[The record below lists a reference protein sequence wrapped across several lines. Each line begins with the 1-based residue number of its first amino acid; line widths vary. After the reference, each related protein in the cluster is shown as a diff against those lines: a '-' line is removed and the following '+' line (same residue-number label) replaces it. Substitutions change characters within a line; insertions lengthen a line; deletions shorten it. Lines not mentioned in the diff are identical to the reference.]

1 MKVTVDKDLCAGT
14 GLCENTCP
22 EVFEVSDDRVST
34 VKVNPVPQECEQSC
48 REAAENCPTNAISV
62 EQ

>member
-14 GLCENTCP
+14 GLCQNTCP
-22 EVFEVSDDRVST
+22 EVFEVDEEGVST
-34 VKVNPVPQECEQSC
+34 VKKNPVPREFEQAC
-48 REAAENCPTNAISV
+48 KEAAEHCPTNAISV